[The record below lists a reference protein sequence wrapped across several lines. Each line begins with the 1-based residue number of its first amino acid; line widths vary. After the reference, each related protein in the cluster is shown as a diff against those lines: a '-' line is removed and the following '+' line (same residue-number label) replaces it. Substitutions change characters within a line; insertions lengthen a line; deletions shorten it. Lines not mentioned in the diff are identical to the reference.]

1 MGMRRM
7 RQLDR
12 ADLLRTDES
21 DAEGQRDGDE
31 DDEKSTESVPGKPN
45 LRVWK
50 DDNVP
55 LLPLLLPLEAPVPSL
70 RGVPSRGSRAAA
82 EDVLRLVLHRE
93 RGRLRRLP
101 FQVVLRALRPVSPM
115 ALQNLRRDA
124 LVVLSLLLLSG
135 RLDDVGTVVGRPSV
149 RCAFE
154 LSDLRLQTVEL
165 GGEGPLQG
173 DALGELLLELEQ
185 EGV

>member
-1 MGMRRM
+1 M
-7 RQLDR
+7 
-12 ADLLRTDES
+12 
-21 DAEGQRDGDE
+21 
-31 DDEKSTESVPGKPN
+31 
-45 LRVWK
+45 
-50 DDNVP
+50 
-55 LLPLLLPLEAPVPSL
+55 
-70 RGVPSRGSRAAA
+70 
-82 EDVLRLVLHRE
+82 LHRE
-93 RGRLRRLP
+93 GRGLRRLP
-101 FQVVLRALRPVSPM
+101 LQVVLRALGPVSPM

-135 RLDDVGTVVGRPSV
+135 RLDDVGTVCVGRPSV

>member
-1 MGMRRM
+1 
-7 RQLDR
+7 
-12 ADLLRTDES
+12 
-21 DAEGQRDGDE
+21 
-31 DDEKSTESVPGKPN
+31 
-45 LRVWK
+45 
-50 DDNVP
+50 
-55 LLPLLLPLEAPVPSL
+55 
-70 RGVPSRGSRAAA
+70 
-82 EDVLRLVLHRE
+82 
-93 RGRLRRLP
+93 
-101 FQVVLRALRPVSPM
+101 M

-135 RLDDVGTVVGRPSV
+135 RLDDVGTVCWPSV

>member
-1 MGMRRM
+1 
-7 RQLDR
+7 
-12 ADLLRTDES
+12 
-21 DAEGQRDGDE
+21 
-31 DDEKSTESVPGKPN
+31 
-45 LRVWK
+45 
-50 DDNVP
+50 
-55 LLPLLLPLEAPVPSL
+55 
-70 RGVPSRGSRAAA
+70 
-82 EDVLRLVLHRE
+82 
-93 RGRLRRLP
+93 
-101 FQVVLRALRPVSPM
+101 M

-135 RLDDVGTVVGRPSV
+135 RLDDVGTVGRPSV